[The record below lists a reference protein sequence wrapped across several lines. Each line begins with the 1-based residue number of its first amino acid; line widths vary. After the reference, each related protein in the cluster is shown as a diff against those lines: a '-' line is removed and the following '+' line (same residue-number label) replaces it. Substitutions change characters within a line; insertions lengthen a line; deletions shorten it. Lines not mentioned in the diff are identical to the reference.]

1 MRVLG
6 LSLEK
11 SGGQEEG
18 CEMDVTGETAGVVY
32 KKKFSISCFSVKL
45 YNVQTLENGVENG
58 HTMSGCFLDVFGR
71 LKGIMQKSRYPF
83 LGVCNA

>member
-18 CEMDVTGETAGVVY
+18 CQMDGTGGETAGVVY
-32 KKKFSISCFSVKL
+32 KKKKFSISCFSVKL

-58 HTMSGCFLDVFGR
+58 HTMSGFLDVF
-71 LKGIMQKSRYPF
+71 
-83 LGVCNA
+83 

>member
-1 MRVLG
+1 MECECWA

-45 YNVQTLENGVENG
+45 YNVHTLEEWRRKWAHNER
-58 HTMSGCFLDVFGR
+58 LLFGR
-71 LKGIMQKSRYPF
+71 F
-83 LGVCNA
+83 

>member
-1 MRVLG
+1 
-6 LSLEK
+6 
-11 SGGQEEG
+11 
-18 CEMDVTGETAGVVY
+18 MDGTGETAGVVY

-58 HTMSGCFLDVFGR
+58 HAMSGCFLDVFRR

-83 LGVCNA
+83 SACVMRG